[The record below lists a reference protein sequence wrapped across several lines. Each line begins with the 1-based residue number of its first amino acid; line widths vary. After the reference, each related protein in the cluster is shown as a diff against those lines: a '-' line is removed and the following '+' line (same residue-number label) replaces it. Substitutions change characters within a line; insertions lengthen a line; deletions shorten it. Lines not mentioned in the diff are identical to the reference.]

1 VTQSEVAI
9 ATYQDAITLV
19 ESIAKTYGPLP
30 QTACRSIVRELRER
44 IDATL
49 DRECH
54 RKAAEALAS

>member
-1 VTQSEVAI
+1 VTTSDIEI
-9 ATYQDAITLV
+9 ATYQDVIQLV
-19 ESIAKTYGPLP
+19 ETVAQSYGPLP

-44 IDATL
+44 INTVI

>member
-1 VTQSEVAI
+1 MTRGEIEI
-9 ATYQDAITLV
+9 ATYQDTITLV
-19 ESIAKTYGPLP
+19 EAVAQTYGPLP

>member
-1 VTQSEVAI
+1 VEAVA
-9 ATYQDAITLV
+9 Q
-19 ESIAKTYGPLP
+19 TYGPLP

>member
-1 VTQSEVAI
+1 VTRSDIQI
-9 ATYQDAITLV
+9 ATYQDAIALV
-19 ESIAKTYGPLP
+19 EAVAQGYGPLP